1 MVREIRKILDAAAK
15 AAVDV
20 SHETKEGKTP
30 MMVLRVRYA
39 NSKQPG
45 YAARARYVVVPKP
58 DGLHM
63 VTISLC
69 HQHSEHMVS
78 AATVVE
84 AIKQYGQRLKIR
96 CINL

>member
-1 MVREIRKILDAAAK
+1 MTREIRKILKTATK
-15 AAVDV
+15 AEINVT
-20 SHETKEGKTP
+20 HETIEGKTP
-30 MMVLRVRYA
+30 MMVLGVRYA
-39 NSKQPG
+39 NARQSG
-45 YAARARYVVVPKP
+45 YASRARYVVVPKA
-58 DGLHM
+58 DGLHL

-78 AATVVE
+78 VATVVE

>member
-1 MVREIRKILDAAAK
+1 MTREIRKILKTATK
-15 AAVDV
+15 AEINVT
-20 SHETKEGKTP
+20 HETIEGKTP
-30 MMVLRVRYA
+30 MMVLGVRYA
-39 NSKQPG
+39 NGRRPG
-45 YAARARYVVVPKP
+45 YAPRARYVVVPKP
-58 DGLHM
+58 DGLHL